1 MDGREALSGDYQETY
16 PIKEQKIANTIEK
29 KLFQT
34 PDTPLF
40 HYTSREVFWKIIEE
54 ESFLARHI
62 LFSNDSEEYELGKN
76 KVKALK
82 GDGTVDRDSV
92 GEEEIG
98 SANERYM
105 ICFCEK
111 GDLLSQWRGY
121 AKNGIAMEFDFS
133 LGLGGS
139 EENSFSPYHCFT
151 LANGGDV
158 PIKAKIGAYAGAEDK
173 RRENF
178 EKRYVSVDERT
189 GEKYL
194 TLCTTAPYKVFYV
207 TRQSNTRELGRA
219 LKSIKEGEAAGISAA
234 KLIPYIKN
242 KKFDEEKEYR
252 LIFDLEDLYNADQEH
267 MRGVKNIYLDM
278 EGVKKPN
285 IRVEFGDVRDSLEKD
300 TIEIYY
306 ADPAYQ
312 DTLKDFVNAMEKE
325 KIKVVQK
332 LMPDG
337 TKLRKNELLLGNSKN
352 QERVMWRLSQTLD
365 MKRGIFKNV
374 KVWCDGHLPLR
385 QIIVAPGKDAE
396 LMRKS
401 ILQYKNNKYW
411 MKYIDVKV
419 SEIPYRD

>member
-1 MDGREALSGDYQETY
+1 MSGDYQETY
-16 PIKEQKIANTIEK
+16 PIEKQKIANTLER

-62 LFSNDSEEYELGKN
+62 LFSNDSEEYELGRS

-82 GDGTVDRDSV
+82 VDGTADQDG
-92 GEEEIG
+92 GEEG
-98 SANERYM
+98 TANERYM

-133 LGLGGS
+133 LGIGGS

-151 LANGGDV
+151 LTNGGDI
-158 PIKAKIGAYAGAEDK
+158 PAKEKIEAEKKGKCRD
-173 RRENF
+173 NF
-178 EKRYVSVDERT
+178 EKRYISVDERT
-189 GEKYL
+189 GQKYL
-194 TLCTTAPYKVFYV
+194 TLCTTAPYKVFYASRRGK
-207 TRQSNTRELGRA
+207 TRDLGRA

-252 LIFDLEDLYNADQEH
+252 LIFDLEDLYNTEQEH
-267 MRGVKNIYLDM
+267 MRGGKNIYLDM
-278 EGVKKPN
+278 DGVKKPN

-306 ADPAYQ
+306 ADVAYQ
-312 DTLKDFVNAMEKE
+312 DALTDFVKALEVE

-332 LMPDG
+332 LMLDG
-337 TKLRKNELLLGNSKN
+337 TKLKKDELLLGNGKN
-352 QERVMWRLSQTLD
+352 QERVMWRLSQMLNMERD
-365 MKRGIFKNV
+365 FKNV

-419 SEIPYRD
+419 SEIPYRE

>member
-1 MDGREALSGDYQETY
+1 MSGDYRETY
-16 PIKEQKIANTIEK
+16 PIEEQKIANTLER

-34 PDTPLF
+34 PDIPLF

-62 LFSNDSEEYELGKN
+62 LFSNDSEEYELGRS
-76 KVKALK
+76 KVKTLK
-82 GDGTVDRDSV
+82 VDGTADQDG
-92 GEEEIG
+92 GEEG
-98 SANERYM
+98 TTNERYM

-133 LGLGGS
+133 LGIGGN

-151 LANGGDV
+151 LTNGGDV
-158 PIKAKIGAYAGAEDK
+158 PVRSKIGAYADSEDK
-173 RRENF
+173 RQENF
-178 EKRYVSVDERT
+178 ERRYVSVDERT
-189 GEKYL
+189 GKKYL
-194 TLCTTAPYKVFYV
+194 TLCITAPYKVFYA
-207 TRQSNTRELGRA
+207 TREKNTQELRRA
-219 LKSIKEGEAAGISAA
+219 LKSIKEREAAGISAA

-252 LIFDLEDLYNADQEH
+252 LIFDLEDLYNAEQEH
-267 MRGVKNIYLDM
+267 MRGGKNIYLDM
-278 EGVKKPN
+278 DGVKKPN
-285 IRVEFGDVRDSLEKD
+285 IRIEFGDVRDSLEKD

-306 ADPAYQ
+306 ADLAYQ
-312 DTLKDFVNAMEKE
+312 DALEDFVKALEKE
-325 KIKVVQK
+325 KIKVAQK

-337 TKLRKNELLLGNSKN
+337 TKLRKNELLLGNGKN
-352 QERVMWRLSQTLD
+352 QERVMWRLSQMLNVN
-365 MKRGIFKNV
+365 RGIFKNV

>member
-1 MDGREALSGDYQETY
+1 MSGDYWETY
-16 PIKEQKIANTIEK
+16 PIEEQKIANTLER

-34 PDTPLF
+34 PDIPLF
-40 HYTSREVFWKIIEE
+40 HYTSREVFWKILEE

-62 LFSNDSEEYELGKN
+62 LFSNDSEEYELGKS

-82 GDGTVDRDSV
+82 VDGTADWDG
-92 GEEEIG
+92 GEVEIG
-98 SANERYM
+98 TANERYM
-105 ICFCEK
+105 VCFCEK

-133 LGLGGS
+133 LGIGGNKG
-139 EENSFSPYHCFT
+139 NSFSPYHCFT

-158 PIKAKIGAYAGAEDK
+158 PVKSKIGAYADKEDK
-173 RRENF
+173 RQENF
-178 EKRYVSVDERT
+178 EGRYVSVDERT
-189 GEKYL
+189 GKKYL
-194 TLCTTAPYKVFYV
+194 TLCITAPYKVFYA
-207 TRQSNTRELGRA
+207 TREETPQELHRA
-219 LKSIKEGEAAGISAA
+219 LESIKEGETAGISAA

-252 LIFDLEDLYNADQEH
+252 LIFDLEDLYNAEH
-267 MRGVKNIYLDM
+267 EHIRGGKNVYLDV

-285 IRVEFGDVRDSLEKD
+285 IRVEFGDVRDCMEKD

-306 ADPAYQ
+306 VNSAYQ
-312 DTLKDFVNAMEKE
+312 ETLEDFAEALEKE
-325 KIKVVQK
+325 TIAVALKF
-332 LMPDG
+332 MPDV
-337 TKLRKNELLLGNSKN
+337 TKLKKNELLLGNGKN
-352 QERVMWRLSQTLD
+352 QESVMWRLSQMLSV
-365 MKRGIFKNV
+365 KREIFKNV